1 MNIIHYITFSYCLA
15 STPSARLACGTS
27 PPGEWGELEDSEVTQ
42 YVTFSLSL
50 TISCPQCGHTSILP
64 PQGVTPQ
71 NKIKTVLN
79 KCRNAG
85 PAGLIT
91 SIAVV
96 QTPQSC
102 SDLLTVSQSNLSDLR
117 AAGEH
122 SAGQPHVPGG
132 RGGLRG
138 QLWTQQSRAR
148 QLPTGG
154 SPLLQTRRSISIYY
168 LDIRYL
174 LFKVLNILPTKS
186 WELWNSLGAVAV

>member
-1 MNIIHYITFSYCLA
+1 MRSNVKNVI
-15 STPSARLACGTS
+15 
-27 PPGEWGELEDSEVTQ
+27 
-42 YVTFSLSL
+42 FSLSL

-64 PQGVTPQ
+64 PQGVTPTEQ
-71 NKIKTVLN
+71 DKKVLN
-79 KCRNAG
+79 ECRNAG
-85 PAGLIT
+85 PAGLVS
-91 SIAVV
+91 SIAWSRLRS
-96 QTPQSC
+96 PA
-102 SDLLTVSQSNLSDLR
+102 LTSQSNLADLR

-132 RGGLRG
+132 RGGVRG

-148 QLPTGG
+148 SLLTGG